1 MQVAHDEALEA
12 RDAAEAQLAA
22 VRAQRGEAN
31 SQRDEVLLAYRG
43 LQRHVHTERAQED
56 RARDDAPQD
65 DGPDDPIGVRTM
77 PAARTVMAEL
87 QRPRPAS
94 KLPFSHFDLWVIR
107 VLGTVAAGCFILLL
121 ISILRV
127 FI

>member
-1 MQVAHDEALEA
+1 
-12 RDAAEAQLAA
+12 
-22 VRAQRGEAN
+22 
-31 SQRDEVLLAYRG
+31 
-43 LQRHVHTERAQED
+43 
-56 RARDDAPQD
+56 
-65 DGPDDPIGVRTM
+65 M

-87 QRPRPAS
+87 QRPTKPVGR
-94 KLPFSHFDLWVIR
+94 LPFSALDLWVVR